1 MTRRN
6 GRGREAFAVVLLTA
20 ACALVGRPAA
30 AIQVD
35 AKGCRLRADE
45 LERLV
50 RLELHSV
57 LHDHDASTA
66 YRVTVSCAEQEW
78 LIRIEDPI
86 THKALE
92 RPVRAPGSDPEP
104 ERLAA
109 LSVAQL
115 YRAAWLELL
124 AEDPPPLPPARPHRA
139 EPSVVAAARQ
149 EAKHQLPEASPTA
162 RVDAEAGFAARG
174 VAHRPVT
181 LPSFGMRFGWRAE
194 GAWWLTVNGGIEA
207 GSDHRS
213 SGRVQARIAATQVG
227 VSFEP
232 SFGKHLLGVAGV
244 ETGPI
249 LLSLQGME
257 VGPGLV
263 PGRVEG
269 VALDTSVNV
278 GGAAHLGGLQLSLVA
293 RAGLVS
299 GAPAGNVHADEPV
312 DLNGP
317 WVGALLRAGFT
328 F

>member
-1 MTRRN
+1 MTRRI
-6 GRGREAFAVVLLTA
+6 GIGREALRVVLLVV
-20 ACALVGRPAA
+20 ACVLRGHTAA
-30 AIQVD
+30 AIHVD

-66 YRVTVSCAEQEW
+66 YRVTVSCGEQEW

-92 RPVRAPGSDPEP
+92 RPVRAPGTDPEP
-104 ERLAA
+104 ERLTA

-124 AEDPPPLPPARPHRA
+124 VEDPAPLPPAQPRKER
-139 EPSVVAAARQ
+139 PSVVAAAQQ
-149 EAKHQLPEASPTA
+149 EAEHHLPKSSAGS
-162 RVDAEAGFAARG
+162 RVDAELGVAARG
-174 VAHRPVT
+174 LAHRAVT
-181 LPSFGMRFGWRAE
+181 LPSFGLRLGWTAE
-194 GAWWLTVNGGIEA
+194 GAWWLTVNGAIEA

-213 SGRVQARIAATQVG
+213 SGRVQARVAQTRIG

-232 SFGKHLLGVAGV
+232 AVGEHFLGVFAVDAGLV
-244 ETGPI
+244 
-249 LLSLQGME
+249 LVSLQGME
-257 VGPGLV
+257 VGPGFV

-269 VALDTSVNV
+269 IALDTSACV
-278 GGAAHLGGLQLSLVA
+278 GGAVHVDGVRLSLAA
-293 RAGLVS
+293 RAGVVG
-299 GAPAGNVHADEPV
+299 GAPAGNVHGDEPV

-317 WVGALLRAGFT
+317 WIGALLRAGFT